1 MGCALKQLPA
11 AMVRQRD
18 DLGDDLTCL
27 KSAEGAHLGAFV
39 FYGFV
44 GNYSHGNWE
53 VLSYWCKQLGQ
64 LLVVASCIVFS

>member
-27 KSAEGAHLGAFV
+27 KSAEGAYLGAFV

-44 GNYSHGNWE
+44 ANYSYGIGG
-53 VLSYWCKQLGQ
+53 LSYWYKQLGQ
-64 LLVVASCIVFS
+64 LLDLTIYIAFS